1 MSPVTVRNA
10 LVLAVVAVVS
20 AIIGGLIAGPQA
32 APQAQE
38 EPGRL
43 LSDDEL
49 QPEDWLLGAPSDT
62 ERFRLIQQ
70 QLRGFDQPMWEV
82 GERWARIHDSLMR
95 GNYEL
100 ALFHWW
106 KIEQTIGY
114 AIIKRPQRA
123 ANARAFFLDQ
133 NYQRIRIEFES
144 RDPQR
149 AWTAFNDAKSVCQ
162 ACHLAE
168 QSGFVNDTAVFD
180 LAPPKAYAGMNNDQK
195 KAGP

>member
-10 LVLAVVAVVS
+10 LVLAGVAVAS
-20 AIIGGLIAGPQA
+20 AIVGGLIAGPQA
-32 APQAQE
+32 APHAKE
-38 EPGRL
+38 EPGKL
-43 LSDDEL
+43 QSDDKL
-49 QPEDWLLGAPSDT
+49 QPEDWLLGASSDT

-106 KIEQTIGY
+106 KIEQTISN
-114 AIIKRPQRA
+114 AIVKRPQRA
-123 ANARAFFLDQ
+123 ANARAFFLDK
-133 NYQRIRIEFES
+133 NYERIRAGFES

-180 LAPPKAYAGMNNDQK
+180 LAPPKAYARMNNDQNK
-195 KAGP
+195 TGP